1 MKTTWLLSVTT
12 TLAVLGCAL
21 QTRLEAQAASVPQG
35 GSAAAMSAES
45 IKGFQNAVDLP
56 GGDAGTKIRNA
67 IQALPAAGG
76 VVDARGFSGT
86 VPING
91 NLAAGIPPTKAVT
104 VLLGAATFVLAS
116 DGAQQVFAVN
126 RFSLVGSSITNTVLQ
141 FSDPTQDIFVVPNS
155 NSVGT
160 QVSISNMTIEPAPG
174 VKRTGGNILRYGGN
188 NGVFQNLRL
197 IDAWQGIFIQN
208 AFQTMFDNIE
218 FLTTR
223 AGTLNYG
230 LFLYGYDVD
239 DFFHHIY
246 GDSNHPIGDA
256 FIHTRNWVTGMHYS
270 DIEWQDDEGGTGLH
284 FDCGSSPEAPSQ
296 DCGNGPNGRPEI
308 TRFDQAYIES
318 GPTQSAILMQGAQDI
333 RFQNSYFASSRSIR
347 IQGESTA
354 VSIDNSFIGNMID
367 QCVVVATR
375 SAGGPGKADLSIT
388 NSEINLCSQGNGAAP
403 AITLMPGVSNVSIQG
418 NRIGN
423 NTYPQLN
430 AHESPY
436 GIQLSGNN
444 NNIRIIGNDFIS
456 QIGGRQVLVKPILLQ
471 GTPGKDNV
479 FFANTPA
486 DAASNVPGVQNFP
499 DGINVGGS
507 RQGITNADHLLRFVG
522 SVTTTGANSDSLQV
536 TGMTASGHCEQQAGN
551 APAAAMVLTAPGVYT
566 STGAGSV
573 TLHHPAASG
582 ATFTIFCSFD

>member
-1 MKTTWLLSVTT
+1 MKTTSLSVTT
-12 TLAVLGCAL
+12 TLAVLICGL
-21 QTRLEAQAASVPQG
+21 QTRLEAQATPASPG
-35 GSAAAMSAES
+35 GSAAVMNAES
-45 IKGFQNAVDLP
+45 IKGFQNALDLP
-56 GGDAGTKIRNA
+56 GADAGTKIRNA

-91 NLAAGIPPTKAVT
+91 NLAAGIPATKAVT
-104 VLLGAATFVLAS
+104 VLLGTATFVLAS
-116 DGAQQVFAVN
+116 TGAQQLFAVN
-126 RFSLVGSSITNTVLQ
+126 RFSLIGSGITNTVLR

-155 NSVGT
+155 LSIGT
-160 QVSISNMTIEPAPG
+160 QISISNMTIEPAPG

-208 AFQTMFDNIE
+208 SLQTMFDNIE

-223 AGTLNYG
+223 EGTLKYG

-246 GDSNHPIGDA
+246 GDSNYPIGDA

-270 DIEWQDDEGGTGLH
+270 DIEWEDDKGGIGLH
-284 FDCGSSPEAPSQ
+284 FDCGTSPEAPSQ
-296 DCGNGPNGRPEI
+296 DCNNGPNGRPEI
-308 TRFDQAYIES
+308 TRIDQAYIES
-318 GPTQSAILMQGAQDI
+318 GPTQSAVLMQGAQDI

-347 IQGESTA
+347 IQGESTS

-367 QCVVVATR
+367 QCIVVATT
-375 SAGGPGKADLSIT
+375 SAGGPGKADVSIT

-403 AITLMPGVSNVSIQG
+403 AITLMPGASNVSIQG

-430 AHESPY
+430 SRESPY

-444 NNIRIIGNDFIS
+444 SNIRIIGNDFTS
-456 QIGGRQVLVKPILLQ
+456 QRGGHHLILKPILLQ
-471 GTPGKDNV
+471 GAPGENNI
-479 FFANTPA
+479 FFANIPA
-486 DAASNVPGVQNFP
+486 DALSNVPGLQNFP

-507 RQGITNADHLLRFVG
+507 KQGITNADHLLRFVG
-522 SVTTTGANSDSLQV
+522 NITTTGASSDSLAV
-536 TGMTASGHCEQQAGN
+536 TGMSASGHCEQQAGN
-551 APAAAMVLTAPGVYT
+551 AQAATMVLTAPGVYT
-566 STGAGSV
+566 VTAAGSV
-573 TLHHPAASG
+573 TLHHPATGG
-582 ATFTIFCSFD
+582 ATFDVFCSFD